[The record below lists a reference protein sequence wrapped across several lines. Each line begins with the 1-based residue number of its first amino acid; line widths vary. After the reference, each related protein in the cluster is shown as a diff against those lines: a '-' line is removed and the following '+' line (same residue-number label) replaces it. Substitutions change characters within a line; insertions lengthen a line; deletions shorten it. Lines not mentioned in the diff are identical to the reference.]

1 MGLLDV
7 FNSDEGRM
15 ALGLLA
21 AAGPSSQ
28 PMSFGQRLAGAM
40 SQHDAYLQHKQA
52 AAAAEQDRQMRMQAQ
67 QQQMQMHQF
76 QQDQV
81 QRQIKQQEADSNA
94 MRDAFSQRELPGPT
108 PDGGQLTT
116 QFDPRGM
123 LNGGASPEAVI
134 KAMQLRASMEK
145 PTDER
150 VLKPGEAVFRN
161 GVQAY
166 GLAEKPE
173 APPEIVKLMKARD
186 AYPPNSQQY
195 KTINAAII
203 KATTHQPGVNV
214 SYGAPQIG
222 QDAQGNPVFFQ
233 PSKDGK
239 TPPAII
245 HGVTPPAK
253 EMPAALQEKFSNNS
267 VAIQKID
274 KAIDL
279 IDANPG
285 ALGAKNYAPDAL
297 IQRIDPNG
305 TEVRALVADIGG
317 QKIHDRSGASTT
329 VGETARLRPYIP
341 AATDPPDVVKTKLRL
356 MRQEYKAIQR
366 ALASG
371 ASIKQAIGAEPSQG
385 QWGIKPLP

>member
-52 AAAAEQDRQMRMQAQ
+52 AAAAAQDRQMRMQAQ
-67 QQQMQMHQF
+67 QQQMQMHQV

-94 MRDAFSQRELPGPT
+94 IRDAFSQRELPGPT

-166 GLAEKPE
+166 GLPDKPE
-173 APPEIVKLMKARD
+173 APPEIVKLMKSRD
-186 AYPPNSQQY
+186 AFPVGSPQY
-195 KTINAAII
+195 QTIDAAIK
-203 KATTHQPGVNV
+203 KATTHQPGTTVSVNTGQKGFDNTLKLRGDFRSEPIYKAHQEV
-214 SYGAPQIG
+214 QSAYSQI
-222 QDAQGNPVFFQ
+222 
-233 PSKDGK
+233 K
-239 TPPAII
+239 
-245 HGVTPPAK
+245 
-253 EMPAALQEKFSNNS
+253 AALDQASPASDLAAATKIMKLLDPGSVVRESELGMAMNATGMLDRLTHYASNI
-267 VAIQKID
+267 A
-274 KAIDL
+274 
-279 IDANPG
+279 
-285 ALGAKNYAPDAL
+285 
-297 IQRIDPNG
+297 NG
-305 TEVRALVADIGG
+305 TKLTPSQRKDFRTLADNLYGESVKQYNGKRA
-317 QKIHDRSGASTT
+317 
-329 VGETARLRPYIP
+329 
-341 AATDPPDVVKTKLRL
+341 
-356 MRQEYKAIQR
+356 EYKGIADRNGLSAQDV
-366 ALASG
+366 LGNESQMPSG
-371 ASIKQAIGAEPSQG
+371 KAPAG
-385 QWGIKPLP
+385 QWGIKPL